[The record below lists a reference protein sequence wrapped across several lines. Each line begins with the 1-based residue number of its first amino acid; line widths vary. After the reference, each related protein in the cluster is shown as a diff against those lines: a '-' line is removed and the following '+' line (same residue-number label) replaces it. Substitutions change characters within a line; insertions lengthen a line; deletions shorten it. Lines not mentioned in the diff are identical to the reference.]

1 MEDEMAKLFRVSVE
15 LDIMVIAESAYAA
28 AEWARS
34 HSREWRD
41 ELDNADTHAA
51 EATRLIGD
59 EGESL
64 PWHAHV
70 KAPERTCAEWLEA
83 TKAKVS
89 P

>member
-1 MEDEMAKLFRVSVE
+1 MKLFRVAVE

-34 HSREWRD
+34 NSDEWRD
-41 ELDNADTHAA
+41 EIDNADVHAA

-83 TKAKVS
+83 AKAKVT